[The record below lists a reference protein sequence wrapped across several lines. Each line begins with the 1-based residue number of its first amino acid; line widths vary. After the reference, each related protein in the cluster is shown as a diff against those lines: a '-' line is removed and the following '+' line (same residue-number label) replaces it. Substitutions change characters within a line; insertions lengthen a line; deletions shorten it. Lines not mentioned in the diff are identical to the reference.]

1 MVCLGSLITQLFRF
15 SFTLFNWNSKIN
27 NALRKLDR
35 NLKKSTSF
43 KGGGMPGHVYVDIF
57 RKGSVGLFPKHF
69 AGISE
74 SKF

>member
-27 NALRKLDR
+27 NAL

-74 SKF
+74 TKF